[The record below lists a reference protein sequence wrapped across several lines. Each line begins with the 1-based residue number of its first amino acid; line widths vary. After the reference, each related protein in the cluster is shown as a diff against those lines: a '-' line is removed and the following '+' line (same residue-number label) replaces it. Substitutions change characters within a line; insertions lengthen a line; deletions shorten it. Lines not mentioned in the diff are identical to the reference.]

1 MYICNWSTLNKLII
15 IIENEAIKA
24 IRDRIVRDVM
34 ALEDDDYYK
43 PIRIGNFWSNSYIEY
58 ESSGDRKKTLP
69 VKEYLRDMIINLQ
82 KSDTWKIQLWNA
94 ITFISS
100 KDADEERV
108 MHSKS
113 DMIEMMSCDNAKKVV
128 NELFS
133 HFFQDTK
140 LV

>member
-1 MYICNWSTLNKLII
+1 
-15 IIENEAIKA
+15 
-24 IRDRIVRDVM
+24 M

-43 PIRIGNFWSNSYIEY
+43 PIRIGNFWSTSYIEY

-69 VKEYLRDMIINLQ
+69 VKEYLEKIKPCLRDLIINLQ
-82 KSDTWKIQLWNA
+82 KSDTWKIQSWNA
-94 ITFISS
+94 ITFVSS
-100 KDADEERV
+100 KDPDEERV

-113 DMIEMMSCDNAKKVV
+113 DIIEIMSCDNAKKVV

>member
-1 MYICNWSTLNKLII
+1 MII

-113 DMIEMMSCDNAKKVV
+113 DIIEIMSCDNAKKVV

>member
-1 MYICNWSTLNKLII
+1 MII

-113 DMIEMMSCDNAKKVV
+113 DMIEIMSCDNAKKVV

>member
-1 MYICNWSTLNKLII
+1 MII

-58 ESSGDRKKTLP
+58 ESSGDRKRTLP

-113 DMIEMMSCDNAKKVV
+113 DIIEIMSCDNAKKVV

>member
-1 MYICNWSTLNKLII
+1 MII

-108 MHSKS
+108 THSKS
-113 DMIEMMSCDNAKKVV
+113 DIIEIMSCDNAKKVV

>member
-82 KSDTWKIQLWNA
+82 KSDTWKIQL
-94 ITFISS
+94 
-100 KDADEERV
+100 
-108 MHSKS
+108 
-113 DMIEMMSCDNAKKVV
+113 
-128 NELFS
+128 
-133 HFFQDTK
+133 
-140 LV
+140 

>member
-1 MYICNWSTLNKLII
+1 MII

-34 ALEDDDYYK
+34 ALEDNDYYK

-113 DMIEMMSCDNAKKVV
+113 DMIEIMSCDNAKKVV

>member
-108 MHSKS
+108 MDSKS
-113 DMIEMMSCDNAKKVV
+113 DIIEIMSCDNAKKVV

>member
-1 MYICNWSTLNKLII
+1 MII

-108 MHSKS
+108 MDSKS
-113 DMIEMMSCDNAKKVV
+113 DIIEIMSCDNAKKVV

>member
-1 MYICNWSTLNKLII
+1 
-15 IIENEAIKA
+15 
-24 IRDRIVRDVM
+24 M

-43 PIRIGNFWSNSYIEY
+43 PIRIGNFWSTSYIEY

-69 VKEYLRDMIINLQ
+69 VKKYLEKIKPCLRDLIINLQ
-82 KSDTWKIQLWNA
+82 KSDTWKIQSWNA
-94 ITFISS
+94 ITFVSS

-113 DMIEMMSCDNAKKVV
+113 DIIEIMSCDNAKKVV

>member
-1 MYICNWSTLNKLII
+1 MII

-43 PIRIGNFWSNSYIEY
+43 PIRTGNFWSNSYIEY

-113 DMIEMMSCDNAKKVV
+113 DIIEIMSCDNAKKVV

>member
-113 DMIEMMSCDNAKKVV
+113 DMIEIMSCDNAKKVV